1 MNIVSL
7 DSLTGSLEPLEF
19 GGREATIT
27 CTPAAV
33 DLAAIGLGAVGVSYF
48 AAKAFYH
55 KHGQFDGK
63 EELVDAG
70 AAQDELLSSSDL
82 LSVRVN
88 ELTRG

>member
-1 MNIVSL
+1 MNVVSP

-19 GGREATIT
+19 GGREVTIA

-33 DLAAIGLGAVGVSYF
+33 DLAAVGLGAVGIGYF

-55 KHGQFDGK
+55 KHGQFDGE

-70 AAQDELLSSSDL
+70 AAQHRLLSSSDL
-82 LSVRVN
+82 LSVRLN